1 MKFQLNTNVFY
12 CEGSQTLALV
22 ALGGCGVSIC
32 GDNQNLTGHR
42 PGQKALGDPAT
53 ARGWAGWS
61 LPSSLSYSVILGTAS
76 QEDIRRKLKAISM
89 IISHVQEQLR
99 ISTQQMTEVH
109 NTQSD

>member
-12 CEGSQTLALV
+12 CEGGQTLALV

-42 PGQKALGDPAT
+42 PGQEALGDPAT

-89 IISHVQEQLR
+89 IISH
-99 ISTQQMTEVH
+99 
-109 NTQSD
+109 N